1 MTRME
6 PAAKQGCVLHPS
18 VCLSQYRVRTWGL
31 PVFFKQKRI
40 YTVREAARAQGFP
53 DHFQFEG
60 DTHAKYR
67 QIGNAVP
74 IPLGA
79 TIAQMFEISRMQAH
93 QAFYG
98 PEESSR

>member
-1 MTRME
+1 MSYI
-6 PAAKQGCVLHPS
+6 H
-18 VCLSQYRVRTWGL
+18 QYVHLNPGFAIGVYISYPL
-31 PVFFKQKRI
+31 KQKRI

-53 DHFQFEG
+53 DHFMFEG

-79 TIAQMFEISRMQAH
+79 AIAQVFEISRMQAN
-93 QAFYG
+93 QAFG
-98 PEESSR
+98 ELEGSDS

>member
-1 MTRME
+1 MSTSI
-6 PAAKQGCVLHPS
+6 PVLHLELTCP
-18 VCLSQYRVRTWGL
+18 L
-31 PVFFKQKRI
+31 KQKRI

-53 DHFQFEG
+53 DHFVFEG

-79 TIAQMFEISRMQAH
+79 AIGQMFEISRMQAN
-93 QAFYG
+93 QAFG
-98 PEESSR
+98 DLEGSSS